1 MLTFNPISRESDQST
16 YDSLSQSI
24 SALVQTDKHDFA
36 LRLFQVTEESEY
48 QSFIVFDKLVKLAP
62 IIDALGSYLRYQGL
76 HNINILSPGDHYI
89 LPLQSGFRWMNEKVK
104 PVVARREMSLDVALD
119 FFCSEVM
126 KGHVDDELFL
136 EALLAANEALASSGA
151 KQSARLFAISGGAE
165 TEEKPATTAAEA
177 DVPDSLL
184 QNSPL
189 PDSLLLS
196 EVDEGSI
203 LQEDPPAIESPGG
216 ARTVGYLSRLF
227 SLDPLDEIKTL
238 PAILDDELDS
248 GIIYEDRVAGTEP
261 EMASDNVVEVDF
273 FRGESSS
280 ADRQA
285 EIMELLQTPAVR
297 EFLDEQAVQQ
307 EESVEIVELKET
319 EIEATEIEE
328 IGSEEALSKESL
340 QEEALPEEAL
350 PEEAL
355 LEEAQSE
362 ISLQEEVLPAETRSE
377 LLAVNEVES
386 DSENSSELPVLFDQ
400 AEAVVF
406 QGKSEEARTEAEDI
420 FADLASAEPL
430 EVGDDIFD
438 EADAE
443 PRSVAD
449 EIVTG
454 GDLVADADEQFRV
467 VGLDSGDDEPG
478 AALYEQLHFP
488 FAQGLVEPQVY
499 KEKVDRQ
506 SAS

>member
-1 MLTFNPISRESDQST
+1 MVHTEKN
-16 YDSLSQSI
+16 
-24 SALVQTDKHDFA
+24 DFA

-62 IIDALGSYLRYQGL
+62 IIDALGAYLRYQGL
-76 HNINILSPGDHYI
+76 HNINILRPGDHYI

-165 TEEKPATTAAEA
+165 IEEKPATSEAEA
-177 DVPDSLL
+177 DLPDLLL
-184 QNSPL
+184 QN
-189 PDSLLLS
+189 SLLLS

-203 LQEDPPAIESPGG
+203 LQEDPPAVESPGG

-238 PAILDDELDS
+238 PAILDDELES
-248 GIIYEDRVAGTEP
+248 GIIYEDRVIDSEP
-261 EMASDNVVEVDF
+261 ETPSDNVVEVDF
-273 FRGESSS
+273 FRGESSA

-307 EESVEIVELKET
+307 EESGDVVELKE
-319 EIEATEIEE
+319 TEIEE
-328 IGSEEALSKESL
+328 IGSEEAQSDMSL
-340 QEEALPEEAL
+340 QEEALSKES
-350 PEEAL
+350 L
-355 LEEAQSE
+355 LEEA
-362 ISLQEEVLPAETRSE
+362 LPAETRSE
-377 LLAVNEVES
+377 LLAVNDAES

-400 AEAVVF
+400 AEAVVC
-406 QGKSEEARTEAEDI
+406 QGKSEEVRTDAADI
-420 FADLASAEPL
+420 FADLASAELL

-506 SAS
+506 SAG

>member
-1 MLTFNPISRESDQST
+1 MVHTEKN
-16 YDSLSQSI
+16 
-24 SALVQTDKHDFA
+24 DFA

-62 IIDALGSYLRYQGL
+62 IIDALGAYLRYQGL
-76 HNINILSPGDHYI
+76 HNINILRPGDHYI

-165 TEEKPATTAAEA
+165 IEEKPATSEAEA
-177 DVPDSLL
+177 DLPDSLL
-184 QNSPL
+184 QNSLL

-203 LQEDPPAIESPGG
+203 LQEDPPAVESPGG

-238 PAILDDELDS
+238 PPILDDELES
-248 GIIYEDRVAGTEP
+248 GIIYEDRVIDSEP
-261 EMASDNVVEVDF
+261 ETPSDNVVEVDF
-273 FRGESSS
+273 FRGESSA

-307 EESVEIVELKET
+307 EESGDVEELKE
-319 EIEATEIEE
+319 TEIEE
-328 IGSEEALSKESL
+328 IGSEEAQSDMSL
-340 QEEALPEEAL
+340 QEEALSKECLSKES
-350 PEEAL
+350 L
-355 LEEAQSE
+355 LEEA
-362 ISLQEEVLPAETRSE
+362 LPAETRSE
-377 LLAVNEVES
+377 LLAVNDAES

-400 AEAVVF
+400 AEAVVCP
-406 QGKSEEARTEAEDI
+406 GKSEEVCTDADDI
-420 FADLASAEPL
+420 FADLASAELL

-506 SAS
+506 SAG